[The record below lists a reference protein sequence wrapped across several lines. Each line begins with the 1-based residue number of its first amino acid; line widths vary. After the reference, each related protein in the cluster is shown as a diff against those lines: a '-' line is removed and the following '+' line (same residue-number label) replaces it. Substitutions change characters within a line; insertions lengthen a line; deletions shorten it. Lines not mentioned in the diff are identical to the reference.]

1 MNYRKIYMK
10 IINYAKTQNR
20 KKGDGNYYE
29 CHHILPKSI
38 YPLWKNRKSNLVLLT
53 AREHFFVHLLLVKIF
68 KNDKEK
74 YKKMVYAVNKFTI
87 NPHNDYKISSK
98 EYENIKKDLAIA
110 TSIQFKGKKQS
121 EEWVKKRMIST
132 KKTKSLKP
140 QKWSESQR
148 KKMEIYF
155 KENKKE
161 LSEKKKNGWTKDVR
175 KSFSEKK
182 KKYIEENI
190 EEWKIRQKNV
200 CNTQKAKENMKNG
213 KLGKII
219 VNNGIIAKYVFPNEI
234 PDGFVKGRLVKDK
247 IAP

>member
-20 KKGDGNYYE
+20 SKKDGNYYE
-29 CHHILPKSI
+29 RHHILPKSI
-38 YPLWKNRKSNLVLLT
+38 YPLWAKRKSNLVLLT

-74 YKKMVYAVNKFTI
+74 YRKMVYAVSKFTA
-87 NPHNDYKISSK
+87 NPHSDYKISSR
-98 EYENIKKDLAIA
+98 EYENLKKDLAIA
-110 TSIQFKGKKQS
+110 TSIQFKGRKQS
-121 EEWVKKRMIST
+121 KEWVKKRMIST

-140 QKWSESQR
+140 QRWSESQR

-175 KSFSEKK
+175 KNFSEKK

-190 EEWKIRQKNV
+190 EEWKIRQKNA
-200 CNTQKAKENMKNG
+200 CNTKKAKENMKNG
-213 KLGKII
+213 KLGKIV
-219 VNNGIIAKYVFPNEI
+219 VNNGKIAKYVFPNEI
-234 PDGFVKGRLVKDK
+234 PDGFVKGRLKKVILEK
-247 IAP
+247 